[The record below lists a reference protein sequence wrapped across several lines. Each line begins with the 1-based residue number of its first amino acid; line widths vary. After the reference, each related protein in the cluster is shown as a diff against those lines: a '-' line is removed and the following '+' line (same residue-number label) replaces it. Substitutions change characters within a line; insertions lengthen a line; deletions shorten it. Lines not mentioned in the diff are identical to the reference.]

1 VNDALTPT
9 ERADFDR
16 LELELR
22 KLPDVVAIGFEGPAV
37 DSAVVDDAI
46 LTVHVLVTN
55 PEARTAVEAQAL
67 DLGRLHLGRPL
78 RILVA
83 PEGDAP
89 SADAAATV
97 AVGAPA
103 GAAGIASLPSRVRL
117 VSVNLVEAGRAV
129 EVTLGHGE
137 VRAVGRG
144 ASGSPSGASGATL
157 AALRQLGWSV
167 PFDVASGVRLA
178 VGATGA
184 VLVYLTGADGE
195 RLGVS
200 IGETAEQAAVKA
212 TLQALNRWLDDPSR
226 RPMALRPTA
235 PVG

>member
-1 VNDALTPT
+1 LNEALTPT
-9 ERADFDR
+9 DRADFDR

-37 DSAVVDDAI
+37 DSAVVDDAM
-46 LTVHVLVTN
+46 LTVHVLVTDA
-55 PEARTAVEAQAL
+55 EVRSAVEAQAL

-78 RILVA
+78 RVLVA
-83 PEGDAP
+83 PDGESSGVET
-89 SADAAATV
+89 AAT
-97 AVGAPA
+97 GGGTA
-103 GAAGIASLPSRVRL
+103 GVASLPSRVRL
-117 VSVNLVEAGRAV
+117 VAVNLVEGGRAV
-129 EVTLGHGE
+129 EVTLGHGD

-144 ASGSPSGASGATL
+144 TSGSPSGAAGATL

-167 PFDVASGVRLA
+167 PFDVGSGVRLA

-184 VLVYLTGADGE
+184 VLVYLTGHDGD

-200 IGETAEQAAVKA
+200 VGETAETAAVKA

-226 RPMALRPTA
+226 RPTALRPTA
-235 PVG
+235 PVS